1 MAVVDSKQEM
11 LSIDDIL
18 KIAYEETNEQMPYD
32 LAYAAV
38 IKEFQD
44 PNGTFLRYGNTI
56 FIIHGSQKMPGT
68 GIFRALNADT
78 AKNYV
83 ESLRKFSVD
92 AYKKGYWLLV
102 TKFADSSLI
111 NLFRMLMQDPPRE
124 GMGYLVK
131 KTKDGQ
137 FQVNFTLGP
146 KTNNPE
152 EPPEMEAQESQ
163 DIGMQ
168 QSQSMPSQGA
178 LNQLSAPQ
186 QQMPQKTMMG
196 A

>member
-18 KIAYEETNEQMPYD
+18 KIAYEETGEQTPFD
-32 LAYAAV
+32 LAYASV

-56 FIIHGSQKMPGT
+56 FIIHGSQKTPGT

-78 AKNYV
+78 ASNYV
-83 ESLRKFSVD
+83 ESLRKFSID
-92 AYKKGYWLLV
+92 AYKKGYFLLV
-102 TKFADSSLI
+102 TKFKDASLL
-111 NLFRMLMQDPPRE
+111 NLFRLLMKNPPQK

-146 KTNNPE
+146 KTNSPDS
-152 EPPEMEAQESQ
+152 PP
-163 DIGMQ
+163 DVGMQ
-168 QSQSMPSQGA
+168 QPENINMPRGA
-178 LNQLSAPQ
+178 LNQLAAPQ
-186 QQMPQKTMMG
+186 QAMQQKPMMG
-196 A
+196 V